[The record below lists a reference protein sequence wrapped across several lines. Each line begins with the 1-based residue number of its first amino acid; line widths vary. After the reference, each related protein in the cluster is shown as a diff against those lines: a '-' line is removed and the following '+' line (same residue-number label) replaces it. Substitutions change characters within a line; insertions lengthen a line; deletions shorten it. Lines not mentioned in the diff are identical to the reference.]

1 MDLSKLSD
9 SELFAAAAMPSL
21 IHQESGGRA
30 GVVGPQTAYGR
41 AEGKTQMLPATAKAT
56 AKRIGVVWRPEL
68 MTDDS
73 PEADEYQTRLGQ
85 AYLQEGLEATGNLPD
100 ALRYYHGG
108 PDRKLWGPKTEAYAK
123 SVLGHAGYQDAPRT
137 PQPASLADMSDDELM
152 ALAGG
157 SPEPQG
163 QRQPASVQP
172 ATNLAVSAPASMP
185 AAFTSLN
192 APRLTAAKAKALAG
206 SKDLRAD
213 DGLGFLKG
221 VTAPVFNAS
230 GHLQR
235 AVTGS
240 PTGDAMARMG
250 GAVRGALPEGLVD
263 FIDNPQGFFD
273 AQAEQGVRPG
283 KLGEFVGNVAGTAW
297 VPGGPLVQGAAGG
310 ALLSD
315 KTDAGGVL
323 KDAAIGG
330 IAGRATAA
338 GSDALQIGVRKL
350 LSKAPKV
357 MDLPAL
363 ATATKA
369 AYKAVDD
376 SGFVIPKTNVSG
388 LVDDFVKT
396 VQSSALSKSA
406 KDDAASIIQY
416 ARTLAKGDL
425 KLSELEKLRGDIY
438 QALVKKGGDTGRIGT
453 AFRAQIDGIID
464 GVDNGLVRTARGLNT
479 RLKKADVVTRASQSA
494 DIRAEKDYGGDYGRK
509 IKDRLFP
516 LIDPANQNRNLRGA
530 TPAEMAAL
538 KKVVTGTKGQNL
550 ASTVGGM
557 LDPRRLGG
565 KMLST
570 VTGATGGAGAIPTGG
585 LSLLIPALQM
595 GAGFGLTGAASK
607 TARKN
612 VKELLDLIAAGG
624 SKQALEK
631 LPTKASYAAEQLV
644 AKYLRPVAV
653 ASTAPALAAARAK
666 DRPKR

>member
-1 MDLSKLSD
+1 MSGPWEDYAPAPAQRQPRGIRNNNPGNIEDGDFARSIPGYKGSDGRFAVYETPDDGLAAHATLLGSYGRKGLNTVEGVVGRWAPSSENDTGAYAQFVSKKLGVDPRAPLDMNDPKVLSTM
-9 SELFAAAAMPSL
+9 AAAMAEHENGQPVAMAADTPPWMDY
-21 IHQESGGRA
+21 SGGGSA
-30 GVVGPQTAYGR
+30 QKV
-41 AEGKTQMLPATAKAT
+41 
-56 AKRIGVVWRPEL
+56 RPTE
-68 MTDDS
+68 S
-73 PEADEYQTRLGQ
+73 QAAAPEAQPK
-85 AYLQEGLEATGNLPD
+85 A
-100 ALRYYHGG
+100 AL
-108 PDRKLWGPKTEAYAK
+108 
-123 SVLGHAGYQDAPRT
+123 
-137 PQPASLADMSDDELM
+137 PASLI
-152 ALAGG
+152 
-157 SPEPQG
+157 
-163 QRQPASVQP
+163 
-172 ATNLAVSAPASMP
+172 
-185 AAFTSLN
+185 SLS
-192 APRLTAAKAKALAG
+192 APRLTAASAKALAG
-206 SKDLRAD
+206 RNDLKAD

-221 VTAPVFNAS
+221 VTAPVFNTA
-230 GHLQR
+230 GHLER

-240 PTGDAMARMG
+240 AAGDVMARMG
-250 GAVRGALPEGLVD
+250 AGVREALPEGLVD

-273 AQAEQGVRPG
+273 AQAERGVRPG
-283 KLGEFVGNVAGTAW
+283 KFGEFLGNVAGTAW
-297 VPGGPLVQGAAGG
+297 VPGGPLIQGAAGG

-315 KTDAGGVL
+315 KTDAAGVL

-338 GSDALQIGVRKL
+338 GADALQIGARKL
-350 LSKAPKV
+350 LSKAPKI

-363 ATATKA
+363 ATATRA

-438 QALVKKGGDTGRIGT
+438 TALVKKGGDTGRIGT
-453 AFRAQIDGIID
+453 AFRAQIDDIID

-557 LDPRRLGG
+557 LDPRRMGG
-565 KMLST
+565 KIL
-570 VTGATGGAGAIPTGG
+570 TGMTTTGGGAGAPFTGG
-585 LSLLIPALQM
+585 LSLLVPALQM
-595 GAGFGLTGAASK
+595 ASGVGLTGAASK

-612 VKELLDLIAAGG
+612 VKALLDLIAVGG

-631 LPTKASYAAEQLV
+631 VPTKASYTAEQLI
-644 AKYLRPVAV
+644 ARGLRPVAA
-653 ASTAPALAAARAK
+653 ASAAPALAAARAK

>member
-1 MDLSKLSD
+1 MSGPWEDYAPT
-9 SELFAAAAMPSL
+9 AAAAPPASRQPRG
-21 IHQESGGRA
+21 IRNNNPGNIEDGDFARSIPGYKGSDGRFAIYESPDDGLAAHATLLGSYGRRGLNTVE
-30 GVVGPQTAYGR
+30 GVVGRWAPSS
-41 AEGKTQMLPATAKAT
+41 EN
-56 AKRIGVVWRPEL
+56 
-68 MTDDS
+68 D
-73 PEADEYQTRLGQ
+73 
-85 AYLQEGLEATGNLPD
+85 TG
-100 ALRYYHGG
+100 
-108 PDRKLWGPKTEAYAK
+108 AYAK
-123 SVLGHAGYQDAPRT
+123 FVSQKLGVDPRAPLDMNDPMVLSTMAAAMAEHENGQPVAMAGDTPPWMDYSGGARAQQGRAVEGQAAAPGAQ
-137 PQPASLADMSDDELM
+137 PKAAMPASLTAI
-152 ALAGG
+152 
-157 SPEPQG
+157 
-163 QRQPASVQP
+163 
-172 ATNLAVSAPASMP
+172 
-185 AAFTSLN
+185 N
-192 APRLTAAKAKALAG
+192 APRLTAASAKALA
-206 SKDLRAD
+206 SREDLKAD

-221 VTAPVFNAS
+221 VTAPVFNTA
-230 GHLQR
+230 GHLER

-250 GAVRGALPEGLVD
+250 GAVREALPDGLVD

-273 AQAEQGVRPG
+273 AQAERGVRPG
-283 KLGEFVGNVAGTAW
+283 KFGEFLGNVAGTAW
-297 VPGGPLVQGAAGG
+297 VPGGPLIQGAAGG

-350 LSKAPKV
+350 LSKAPKI

-363 ATATKA
+363 AAATKA

-438 QALVKKGGDTGRIGT
+438 TALVKKGGDTGRIGT

-464 GVDNGLVRTARGLNT
+464 GVDNGLVRAARNLNT

-516 LIDPANQNRNLRGA
+516 LIDPASQNRNLRGA

-557 LDPRRLGG
+557 LDPRRMGG
-565 KMLST
+565 KIL
-570 VTGATGGAGAIPTGG
+570 TGMTTTGGGAGAPFTGG
-585 LSLLIPALQM
+585 LSLLVPALQM
-595 GAGFGLTGAASK
+595 ASGVGLTGAASK

-612 VKELLDLIAAGG
+612 VKALIDLIAVGG

-631 LPTKASYAAEQLV
+631 IPTRLSYAAEQLI
-644 AKYLRPVAV
+644 AKGLRPVAV